1 MNATGRLTTRRY
13 VLLMATQHDTGGGEA
28 VPLDLPDP
36 QVNILRSTLTSCLEG
51 VSGDLKTPER
61 VPDPEK
67 ARREADAYERLLAA
81 LDEGRITV
89 PDEAAREAV
98 EVMVL
103 AAEEDTNYQE
113 IIAEHDALFGLL
125 ALLGGVEAGTG

>member
-1 MNATGRLTTRRY
+1 
-13 VLLMATQHDTGGGEA
+13 MATQHDTGGGEA

-36 QVNILRSTLTSCLEG
+36 QVKILRGTLTDCLEG
-51 VSGDLKTPER
+51 VSGDLEAPEQM
-61 VPDPEK
+61 PNPEK

-81 LDEGRITV
+81 LADGVIV
-89 PDEAAREAV
+89 LPDEAAREAV

-103 AAEEDTNYQE
+103 AVEEDTDYQQ

-125 ALLGGVEAGTG
+125 ALLGGTEARAA